1 MLKEF
6 IKYYKPYKLLFISD
20 MLASLLI
27 SLSAMVYPII
37 TRNMLNDFIPNS
49 KYDLIIKFGIILL
62 VIYIIRAL
70 LKYFV
75 QFYGHVMG
83 VRIQSDMRKE
93 LFRKIQRLPYSYF
106 ENH

>member
-20 MLASLLI
+20 MLASFLI

-49 KYDLIIKFGIILL
+49 KYDRYFNTCKSIKCSK
-62 VIYIIRAL
+62 VA
-70 LKYFV
+70 
-75 QFYGHVMG
+75 
-83 VRIQSDMRKE
+83 
-93 LFRKIQRLPYSYF
+93 
-106 ENH
+106 